1 MLTVAFV
8 VLLVAAASFL
18 TGALS
23 LDGQP
28 AVHAQN
34 SQGAISNLSVLS
46 PGPGQLVATWSA
58 PGETPTDYRMRWAPS
73 GQDYLS
79 YSESN
84 TSERGSAYSEV
95 PTLTV
100 DNLTAGA
107 DYKVQVRARYHDGQ
121 HQDNPWSGPWSDET
135 TVTVSGTPAPASDEV
150 TGLALSSDA
159 AGQLVITWNE
169 PSDQPSDYR
178 VAWAPAG
185 EDYLSYAADNTS
197 RRGNSYPA
205 ASTLTLT
212 GLPGGVDYKVMV
224 RARYRDEQNGQAR
237 SGPWTDEA
245 TGRVR
250 DDAAA
255 ADAQTTR
262 DEPTPEPTAE
272 PTPVPTPQPGEI
284 AGLTLSSD
292 TRGALEM
299 EWTAADPAPDRY
311 WINWGESH
319 LAFPSLED
327 RNFNFA
333 WTGTDMYFGDSI
345 VDAGKTYQVR
355 VRAVYDADGDEA
367 AWNGPWSDT
376 ETQRVRSNPPQAPG
390 SLSIGVVNHDGVSL
404 SWSAPTH
411 DVLTGYRVLRGVGA
425 ASLDTLAE
433 LGVDA
438 RSYTDTATDGATTY
452 HYAVVALSQDGDS
465 PRSSAVSATTPPRT
479 PVTPVIAGA
488 PDAPTG
494 LTGTLDGNG
503 GVTLSWTDPNDSAIT
518 GYRVLRGADAR
529 SLVVIAEDTGSAAV
543 SYTDAAP
550 AANATHVYAV
560 QARNAVGLSQ
570 LSATFSATTLNPPF
584 GVGADVGAF
593 DVMLSW
599 RTPDGDGITGCQVLR
614 GATADEMT
622 VIADDTAST
631 DTAYVDAPVSP
642 ETTYYY
648 AVRARSAQGLGS
660 ASPAHLVTTPAAAS
674 LVFLDDDNLE
684 TQQQQGSHT
693 MVSNLS
699 NPVSGSTVF
708 VYKASGFEF
717 QPEQSFRTGRHPA
730 GYSVTEIQ
738 ARIARVAVGANNA
751 RPLVHIHAN
760 SGSGSGAPGQRLHS
774 FTEHTGFARNSI
786 VRFTS
791 TSTVTLN
798 PNTRYWLVFGLFS
811 PDLSDAYTL
820 KQTERLTART
830 DPCGEL
836 DWSIDPLSTVGL
848 YVLNPPS
855 RPSSG
860 GRNNGVLVAIVGS
873 QVDDGSASE
882 LECTD
887 TGAATTTYTNIGMG
901 ATVIGAQ
908 HGDAYS
914 NDEDWYQVTLEAGV
928 KYQFDTFTSIFGFGY
943 SASDGYIS
951 GVYDSTGT
959 AQTGSVI
966 ETQDVGPEGGAQRRR
981 AYFTPAAAGA
991 YYLAVKPGPHGGP
1004 SGSVESAQDVPTYG
1018 VRVRKADDYPATT
1031 STTGVVTAGGSVGG
1045 HFFARHRV
1053 DPTVPFDMNPTFVTD
1068 TDWIR
1073 VALTADQRY
1082 RFTLTLHGATATS
1095 GATIVG
1101 VYNSSGTKVAN
1112 GADAPKSSVTVQSW
1126 YTPSG
1131 NGDYYVA
1138 LTYANRKLDT
1148 TPDPNVE
1155 AVLNPWVTTPDY
1167 TLSVVED

>member
-1 MLTVAFV
+1 MTKIFTRTWRLLPRMYSRSGR
-8 VLLVAAASFL
+8 VLLLAA
-18 TGALS
+18 
-23 LDGQP
+23 
-28 AVHAQN
+28 
-34 SQGAISNLSVLS
+34 VLLAC
-46 PGPGQLVATWSA
+46 LVWLVGGTVQADPV
-58 PGETPTDYRMRWAPS
+58 PGEVT
-73 GQDYLS
+73 
-79 YSESN
+79 
-84 TSERGSAYSEV
+84 
-95 PTLTV
+95 
-100 DNLTAGA
+100 NL
-107 DYKVQVRARYHDGQ
+107 R
-121 HQDNPWSGPWSDET
+121 
-135 TVTVSGTPAPASDEV
+135 
-150 TGLALSSDA
+150 LSSDA
-159 AGQLVITWNE
+159 PGEFTITWDAP
-169 PSDQPSDYR
+169 PSAPADYR
-178 VAWAPAG
+178 ILWTRDDLA
-185 EDYLSYAADNTS
+185 YLPWDASNETH
-197 RRGNSYPA
+197 RGSSYPDGA
-205 ASTLTLT
+205 VTSLTLT
-212 GLPGGVDYKVMV
+212 GLTNGETYKVRM
-224 RARYRDEQNGQAR
+224 RSRYDPGTSDGW

-245 TGRVR
+245 RQRVTG
-250 DDAAA
+250 DAP
-255 ADAQTTR
+255 DTLTTR
-262 DEPTPEPTAE
+262 DEPTPE

-284 AGLTLSSD
+284 AELTLSSD

-299 EWTAADPAPDRY
+299 EWTPADPAPDRY

-376 ETQRVRSNPPQAPG
+376 ETQRVRSNPPPAPG
-390 SLSIGVVNHDGVSL
+390 ALSVGVVNHNGVSL

-411 DVLTGYRVLRGVGA
+411 GVLTGYRVLCGA
-425 ASLDTLAE
+425 SASSLDTLAE

-438 RSYTDTATDGATTY
+438 RSYTDTTTDGATTY

-488 PDAPTG
+488 PAAPAG
-494 LTGTLDGNG
+494 LTGALDGNG
-503 GVTLSWTDPNDSAIT
+503 GVTLSWTDPNDTAIT

-543 SYTDAAP
+543 SYLDAAP
-550 AANATHVYAV
+550 TANATHVYAV
-560 QARNAVGLSQ
+560 QARNATGLSQ
-570 LSATFSATTLNPPF
+570 LSATFSANTLKPPF
-584 GVGADVGAF
+584 GVGADAGAF
-593 DVMLSW
+593 VVTLTW
-599 RTPDGDGITGCQVLR
+599 RTPDGDGITGYQVLR
-614 GATADEMT
+614 GASADGMT
-622 VIADDTAST
+622 VIADDTGST
-631 DTAYVDAPVSP
+631 STSHVDAPVTP

-648 AVRARSAQGLGS
+648 AVRARSAQGLGP

-674 LVFLDDDNLE
+674 LVFLDSDDNLVS
-684 TQQQQGSHT
+684 QQQQSSHT
-693 MVSNLS
+693 LVSNLS
-699 NPVSGSTVF
+699 NPVAAAFAYVDNDSYF
-708 VYKASGFEF
+708 VSNR
-717 QPEQSFRTGRHPA
+717 PEQSFRTGRHPA

-738 ARIARVAVGANNA
+738 ALVASAGSDVE
-751 RPLVHIHAN
+751 PLLHIHAHN
-760 SGSGSGAPGQRLHS
+760 GLSGADAGPGQRLHS
-774 FTEHTGFARNSI
+774 FTEHTGFADDST
-786 VRFTS
+786 VRLTS

-798 PNTRYWLVFGLFS
+798 PNKRYWLVFGMTSTSAPTGYTLRPA
-811 PDLSDAYTL
+811 PDLS
-820 KQTERLTART
+820 ART

-836 DWSIDPLSTVGL
+836 DWSIDPFS
-848 YVLNPPS
+848 LNGVYDLN
-855 RPSSG
+855 SSNRQYAIG
-860 GRNNGVLVAIVGS
+860 EDLAVLVAIVGS
-873 QVDDGSASE
+873 QVDDGSQSE

-887 TGAATTTYTNIGMG
+887 TDAATTTYTKIGMG
-901 ATVIGAQ
+901 ATVVGAQ
-908 HGDAYS
+908 QGDAYS
-914 NDEDWYQVTLEAGV
+914 NDEDWFQVTLEAGV
-928 KYQFDTFTSIFGFGY
+928 KYQFDTFTSIFGLGY
-943 SASDGYIS
+943 SAANGYIS

-1018 VRVRKADDYPATT
+1018 VRVRKADDYPVTT
-1031 STTGVVTAGGSVGG
+1031 STTGVVTAGGSVNG
-1045 HFFARHRV
+1045 HFFAEHRV
-1053 DPTVPFDMNPTFVTD
+1053 DPTVPFDMNPTFVID

-1112 GADAPKSSVTVQSW
+1112 GTDAPRSSVTVQSW
-1126 YTPSG
+1126 YTPSD

-1138 LTYANRKLDT
+1138 LTCANRKLET
-1148 TPDPNVE
+1148 TPEPGVE
-1155 AVLNPWVTTPDY
+1155 AVLNPWVMTPDY